1 VNISIKEREKT
12 LTLLEPQMKRLSA
25 LFKRCYLKL
34 GRGALVVYTDMVENG
49 HEPNEIDYSVADD
62 AVDMFE
68 DPKSRNDIDRMI
80 ANYDHKNEG
89 ILILIT
95 KSSATW
101 FITCKL
107 KK

>member
-1 VNISIKEREKT
+1 MNISIKERDKT
-12 LTLLEPQMKRLSA
+12 L
-25 LFKRCYLKL
+25 KRCYLKL

-49 HEPNEIDYSVADD
+49 HEPNEINYSVADD
-62 AVDMFE
+62 AVDLFE
-68 DPKSRNDIDRMI
+68 DPNSRNDIDRMI
-80 ANYDHKNEG
+80 ANYDHKKEG

-101 FITCKL
+101 FITCKF